1 MKKKL
6 LSYQFMTEPATP
18 PRRLRRWFIQFDQ
31 YGQALTVLLLSLAA
45 IGYSQISGLADGIVI
60 AVLGRFWALWVLT
73 VLITYLLALDL
84 TAEIYERTTGAAY
97 RRREQELRGIAASAE
112 RDAVSAAE
120 AAVRER
126 TRELDEREAALAD
139 MQNGLRIESGE
150 LHEQR
155 LLLATRARE
164 LKNMSMDQ
172 ASCSGNK
179 RRPQKKRRSPP
190 ASFQDLGIP

>member
-1 MKKKL
+1 MKKL

-18 PRRLRRWFIQFDQ
+18 PRRLRRWFVEFDQ

-45 IGYSQISGLADGIVI
+45 IGYSQISGLADGIVM

-97 RRREQELRGIAASAE
+97 RRRERELRGIAASAE

-120 AAVRER
+120 AAVRVR
-126 TRELDEREAALAD
+126 TRQLDEREAALAD
-139 MQNGLRIESGE
+139 MQNRLRIESSE

-155 LLLATRARE
+155 LLLATKSRE
-164 LKNMSMDQ
+164 FKSRDQ
-172 ASCSGNK
+172 AVCSGS
-179 RRPQKKRRSPP
+179 KRRSKKYRASAP
-190 ASFQDLGIP
+190 ASFKDLGIP